1 MNRLFLT
8 AVDLFALEK
17 KNVLVKAGREER
29 LKRGLFELNFE
40 LNYHDCIS
48 RFDANRFNL
57 NRGGCRIFSR
67 GGGLFFQKK
76 IRNFVDL
83 IFLGRP
89 NWFSELS

>member
-29 LKRGLFELNFE
+29 LKRGLFELNFG

-67 GGGLFFQKK
+67 GGGCFSKKKFEILSTLFF
-76 IRNFVDL
+76 
-83 IFLGRP
+83 
-89 NWFSELS
+89 